1 MGFCLC
7 LLYVD
12 EYTSGSDTRNAMTAF
27 ERGIDTLSLFG
38 SYFRRSYSSYA
49 DQIWASVYPWL
60 QIGKND
66 HTAWTWIYT
75 KSHKYTLEYLN
86 WTICAQVALLC
97 TDWVVYAIIHHT
109 LVQQSHKH
117 DPTKQFCTSSYTKIS
132 TFPIRKKMQGPVQ
145 QS

>member
-49 DQIWASVYPWL
+49 DQI
-60 QIGKND
+60 
-66 HTAWTWIYT
+66 
-75 KSHKYTLEYLN
+75 
-86 WTICAQVALLC
+86 
-97 TDWVVYAIIHHT
+97 
-109 LVQQSHKH
+109 
-117 DPTKQFCTSSYTKIS
+117 
-132 TFPIRKKMQGPVQ
+132 
-145 QS
+145 